1 MANPILIK
9 RSAVA
14 AKVPLVGDLVLGE
27 LALNTTDGKLF
38 MKKSVSGVES
48 IVQVGP
54 LSTSDLAEGTNLYF
68 TNARAQAAVTSV
80 TGNAGTATKLQ
91 SARLINGVSFDGTA
105 DITINAVATSAL
117 AATLTGNTLSSN
129 VTASSL
135 TSVGSLTSLSVNG
148 TATIGGA
155 ATFNSSVTVNSTLT
169 ATTFSGAING
179 SVGAISPSTGNFT
192 TVTTSGSLTVG
203 GDLVVNGTTTTI
215 NATTLDVADL
225 NITVAKNAS
234 TAAAANGAGLTVAG
248 AGATLTYT
256 SSTDSWDFNKSVS
269 ATLRTA
275 AQPNITSVGTLTS
288 LAVTGAV
295 TAASFTG
302 SLSGN
307 ATTATRLQTARTIN
321 GVAFDG
327 STNITVT
334 ADAGTLSGT
343 IDGGSY

>member
-14 AKVPLVGDLVLGE
+14 AKVPLVSDLALGE

-38 MKKSVSGVES
+38 MKKSDSGVES

-54 LSTSDLAEGTNLYF
+54 ISTSELLEGTNLYF

-91 SARLINGVSFDGTA
+91 TARSINGVSFDGSA
-105 DITINAVATSAL
+105 DITINAVATSAP
-117 AATLTGNTLSSN
+117 AAALTGNTLSAN

-135 TSVGSLTSLSVNG
+135 TSLGTLTSLTVSGSTSLGAVN
-148 TATIGGA
+148 
-155 ATFNSSVTVNSTLT
+155 
-169 ATTFSGAING
+169 ATTFTGALNG
-179 SVGAISPSTGNFT
+179 SVGATTPSTGNFT
-192 TVTTSGSLTVG
+192 TVSTSGSLTVG
-203 GDLVVNGTTTTI
+203 GSLVVNGTTTTI

-225 NITVAKNAS
+225 NITVAKNAT

-248 AGATLTYT
+248 AGATLVYT
-256 SSTDSWDFNKSVS
+256 RSTDSWDFNKSVT

-288 LAVTGAV
+288 LAVTGGV

-307 ATTATRLQTARTIN
+307 STTATRLQTARTIN

-334 ADAGTLSGT
+334 ADASTLTGS

>member
-14 AKVPLVGDLVLGE
+14 AKVPLVSDLVLGE
-27 LALNTTDGKLF
+27 LALNTNDGKLF

-54 LSTSDLAEGTNLYF
+54 LTTSDLAEGTNLYF
-68 TNARAQAAVTSV
+68 TDARAQAAVTTV
-80 TGNAGTATKLQ
+80 TGNAGSATKLQ
-91 SARLINGVSFDGTA
+91 TARLINGISFDGTA
-105 DITINAVATSAL
+105 DITINAVATSAP
-117 AATLTGNTLSSN
+117 AAALTGNTLSAN

-135 TSVGSLTSLSVNG
+135 TSVGTLSSLTVSGSTSLS
-148 TATIGGA
+148 
-155 ATFNSSVTVNSTLT
+155 TVT
-169 ATTFSGAING
+169 ATTFTGAING
-179 SVGAISPSTGNFT
+179 SVGATTPSTGNFT
-192 TVTTSGSLTVG
+192 TVATSGSLTVG

-248 AGATLTYT
+248 AGATLIYT

-288 LAVTGAV
+288 LAVTGGV
-295 TAASFTG
+295 TAASFAG

-334 ADAGTLSGT
+334 ADASTLSGT